1 MRTDARSAMWGGDEA
16 AYAAAIKT
24 VQPEVA
30 GHRRFELSEAP
41 ETGHTPAARAGL
53 PPVPQRHRSNPVT
66 SAELARMVRLFQE
79 FGDIPKVCNRI
90 GELLT
95 PPRHRGVVANA
106 LARAG
111 VRAKHR
117 RRRDDQTSRAS
128 PRL

>member
-1 MRTDARSAMWGGDEA
+1 MRELGARSARWGGDEA
-16 AYAAAIKT
+16 AYAAAITRAGK
-24 VQPEVA
+24 PEVA

-41 ETGHTPAARAGL
+41 ETDHTPAARAGL
-53 PPVPQRHRSNPVT
+53 PPVPQRQRSNPVT
-66 SAELARMVRLFQE
+66 AAELARMVYLFQE

-95 PPRHRGVVANA
+95 PPRHRGVVANS

-117 RRRDDQTSRAS
+117 R
-128 PRL
+128 